1 MLEGKKIEI
10 RTGGDFDPVP
20 MDRYTVMATD
30 VNLVQQFNQFNGKDE
45 DVLNYQFTIL
55 DDKPMPM
62 SDGSEESTR
71 GRYLWKRCRPAL
83 NARSWLGK
91 LAKAA
96 MGRDLTKEEIDAFDP
111 ESIIGVQVDVMVEQA
126 ESKDG
131 QKVFNN
137 IVSFAKTAKKLEP
150 VEQTEKSVGKKTV
163 EKTTTAAVAPQ
174 ADDPE
179 EFMGKLD
186 AEKAKA
192 EPANAETA
200 EEDDPEVLELQLKL
214 AKAKAKKAAEAK
226 K

>member
-62 SDGSEESTR
+62 SDGTEESTR
-71 GRYLWKRCRPAL
+71 GRYVWKRCRPAL

-96 MGRDLTKEEIDAFDP
+96 LGRDLTKEEVDAFDP

-137 IVSFAKTAKKLEP
+137 IVSFAKTAKKLQPLDDVERP
-150 VEQTEKSVGKKTV
+150 VKKVV
-163 EKTTTAAVAPQ
+163 EKTTTAAVAP
-174 ADDPE
+174 AATDDPE

-186 AEKAKA
+186 AEKAKS
-192 EPANAETA
+192 ETVTTET

-214 AKAKAKKAAEAK
+214 AKAKAKAAK